1 VLQEFELEI
10 MKVRE
15 REVGS
20 SHVVREFEFGILA
33 VKNPYCNGRREII
46 SASEA
51 LIHQWTS

>member
-10 MKVRE
+10 MTVRE

-33 VKNPYCNGRREII
+33 VKNPYCNGRRELI

-51 LIHQWTS
+51 